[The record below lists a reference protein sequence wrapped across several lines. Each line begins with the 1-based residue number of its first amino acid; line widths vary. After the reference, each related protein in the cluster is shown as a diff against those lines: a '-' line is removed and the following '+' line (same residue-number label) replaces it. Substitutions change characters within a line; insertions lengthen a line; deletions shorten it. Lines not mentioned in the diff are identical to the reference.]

1 MANRN
6 KGVRFKTYK
15 NIVEMIVD
23 DNIKLF
29 EDKYINMSITGTKKF
44 VTREF
49 STRYYYSIYKYGF
62 QSLGF
67 RNPQLIVRKSSQ
79 YFNSIFIQEP
89 SEFGSR
95 VVNEKG
101 DLVLNDKQFIS
112 FIIFKE
118 SGFDEDVIFSIV
130 NKYK

>member
-95 VVNEKG
+95 EVNEKG